1 MIIKNLTTKKTSSFR
16 TECQMNLL
24 LIKYLL
30 KISTNKFVKG
40 IAQCQT
46 DLKNFFLARRFLVKM
61 SFYEAFIAGN

>member
-1 MIIKNLTTKKTSSFR
+1 
-16 TECQMNLL
+16 MNLL

-46 DLKNFFLARRFLVKM
+46 DLKNFFFGSK
-61 SFYEAFIAGN
+61 IPG

>member
-1 MIIKNLTTKKTSSFR
+1 
-16 TECQMNLL
+16 MNLL

-46 DLKNFFLARRFLVKM
+46 DLKNFFLARRFLVKCL
-61 SFYEAFIAGN
+61 STKLLSPVINRFQKY

>member
-1 MIIKNLTTKKTSSFR
+1 
-16 TECQMNLL
+16 MNLL

-30 KISTNKFVKG
+30 KICTNKFVKG

-46 DLKNFFLARRFLVKM
+46 DLKNFFFFGSKIPGEM

>member
-1 MIIKNLTTKKTSSFR
+1 
-16 TECQMNLL
+16 MNLL